1 MLRYLFWTSVILCA
15 LTGLAHTA
23 IGLVSFEPLSP
34 NLAWYLDAGMA
45 MLLLAL
51 ANSAVWHRVRH
62 PDRAVRWLTHAANFL
77 MSLFGVV
84 AAAATREPRTYIALA
99 AMVGLFVTGMAL
111 DRAVSNTTEGG
122 ATSAP

>member
-1 MLRYLFWTSVILCA
+1 MLRHLFWTSVILCA
-15 LTGLAHTA
+15 LAGLAHTV

-51 ANSAVWHRVRH
+51 ANSAVWHRTRH
-62 PDRAVRWLTHAANFL
+62 PDRAVRLLTHVANFL

-84 AAAATREPRTYIALA
+84 AAAATGEMRVYIALA
-99 AMVGLFVTGMAL
+99 AMIGLFLTGVAL
-111 DRAVSNTTEGG
+111 DRGGPAVEAGTP
-122 ATSAP
+122 SAS

>member
-1 MLRYLFWTSVILCA
+1 MLRHLFWTSIILCA
-15 LTGLAHTA
+15 LAGLAHTV

-51 ANSAVWHRVRH
+51 ANSAVWHRTRH
-62 PDRAVRWLTHAANFL
+62 PDRAIRLLTHVANFL

-84 AAAATREPRTYIALA
+84 AVAATGEMRVYIALA
-99 AMVGLFVTGMAL
+99 AMIGLFLTGMAL
-111 DRAVSNTTEGG
+111 DRAGPTAETG
-122 ATSAP
+122 TSSTP